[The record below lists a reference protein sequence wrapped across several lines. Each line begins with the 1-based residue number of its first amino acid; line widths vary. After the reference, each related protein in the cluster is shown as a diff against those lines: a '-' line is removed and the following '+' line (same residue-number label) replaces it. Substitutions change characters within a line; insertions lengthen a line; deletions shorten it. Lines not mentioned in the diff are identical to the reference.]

1 MKIEI
6 TGVNMS
12 VSDRLRE
19 EVESQLSKF
28 HRFFGDEAVTT
39 VKVQPEQ
46 KDVKVEITLKIRR
59 DIYRVEATAPEAKV
73 ALDAAIDNMERQ
85 IRKHKSKLKKRKH
98 DLSYMDDYLD
108 QLPAL
113 TEEEIQEASPEITR
127 RKRFVID
134 AMDSEEAA
142 LQMELIDHDF
152 FLYLSPKT
160 GKVCVLYKRHDGDY
174 GILEPEY

>member
-6 TGVNMS
+6 SGVNMS
-12 VSDRLRE
+12 VNDRLRE

-39 VKVQPEQ
+39 VKVQPDQ
-46 KDVKVEITLKIRR
+46 KEVKVEITLKIRR
-59 DIYRVEATAPEAKV
+59 DIYRVEATAPEAKI

-108 QLPAL
+108 QLPVL
-113 TEEEIQEASPEITR
+113 PEEEAEAAPEITR

-134 AMDSEEAA
+134 AMDPEEAA

-152 FLYLSPKT
+152 FLYLSPET